1 MRINKIEIE
10 SKMRRVII
18 FTLSLLVVGAGV
30 YCIFAWNRP
39 DHVVEP
45 RPVYSYSQE
54 GKLSYNVIL
63 KANSVFPTTVMGPGK
78 TYFAKLVQSIPV
90 VYSYR
95 FTGDKPASMEA
106 TYSMV
111 AVVDAPKMWSKEFVL
126 IPPTK
131 VQAEGKELS
140 FVKTID
146 LNLDTYNQFLKS
158 VNQELGVS
166 AREPRLVLKGEVLMK
181 AVSSEGI
188 INGSVNPR
196 MVIPL
201 TSGDFQISGSL
212 TDSKPGTLK
221 IKERVIDQGALV
233 ARKISVI
240 ALGFLVLVLLGTVL
254 LTSSRIK
261 PVDEVTRSVQMIIK
275 KFSDRLIKRE
285 DVLVLP
291 QGVTEIAL
299 SSVKELEAVADEISK
314 PVIFGFDYKGVYV
327 FCLIDGRVAYT
338 YRVVASEKAVPHQ
351 LSEPLKKQVPNT
363 VLSGKTTS
371 WKEGTL

>member
-111 AVVDAPKMWSKEFVL
+111 VVVDAPKMWSKEFVL

-166 AREPRLVLKGEVLMK
+166 AREPRLVIKGQVLTK
-181 AVSSEGI
+181 AVTPEGATEA
-188 INGSVNPR
+188 NVCPT
-196 MVIPL
+196 MAIPL
-201 TSGDFQISGSL
+201 TSGDFQISGTL
-212 TDSKPGTLK
+212 VDSKPGSLK
-221 IKERVIDQGALV
+221 VKEEVLDQGTVAAKRISTTLFAFLAL
-233 ARKISVI
+233 
-240 ALGFLVLVLLGTVL
+240 LLLGMIL
-254 LTSSRIK
+254 LTSGRVRTI
-261 PVDEVTRSVQMIIK
+261 DEATQAVQAITK
-275 KFSDRLIKRE
+275 NFGDRLVRWEK
-285 DVLVLP
+285 VFVLP

-299 SSVKELEAVADEISK
+299 GTVRELGIVADEISK
-314 PVIFGFDYKGVYV
+314 PIFIGTDYDGTKV
-327 FCLIDGRVAYT
+327 FCLIDGNVAYT
-338 YRVVASEKAVPHQ
+338 YRPSDSGKKVSYPAG
-351 LSEPLKKQVPNT
+351 EPLQMQ
-363 VLSGKTTS
+363 VLSGTS
-371 WKEGTL
+371 SARTAGEKEGTL